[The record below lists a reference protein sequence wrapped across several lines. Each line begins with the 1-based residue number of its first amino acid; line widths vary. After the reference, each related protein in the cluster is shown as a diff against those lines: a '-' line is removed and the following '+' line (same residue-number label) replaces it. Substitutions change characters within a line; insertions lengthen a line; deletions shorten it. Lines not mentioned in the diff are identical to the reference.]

1 MKYEWNSMTV
11 TKTENSTSTV
21 DLEKVQY
28 CMSVYILFTN
38 YCECMSII
46 TLLLT
51 LKIVIFFFNVF
62 H

>member
-51 LKIVIFFFNVF
+51 LKIVIF
-62 H
+62 